1 MWAVMASAMW
11 FCADVLCGSHLA
23 CLHLQVAGICGQR
36 YASASGS
43 CLLRF
48 TDAGHL
54 CRHTLLSSL
63 HDIAD
68 ISSAD
73 LCMSCHVFARLSACR
88 LPACLQV
95 VATADLIF
103 VFGSAA
109 EIRDHLKNVKDS
121 IKDRLIVPVTQEG
134 QIDTFQVNSDIGDPG
149 AFLVSIVGPVAD
161 GEKPAGCH
169 VLHCRAEAVQFP
181 GGHKGLA

>member
-1 MWAVMASAMW
+1 M
-11 FCADVLCGSHLA
+11 
-23 CLHLQVAGICGQR
+23 
-36 YASASGS
+36 
-43 CLLRF
+43 
-48 TDAGHL
+48 DAGHL
-54 CRHTLLSSL
+54 CRHTLLSL
-63 HDIAD
+63 LNYIAD

-73 LCMSCHVFARLSACR
+73 LCMSCHVSCHVFARLSACR

-134 QIDTFQVNSDIGDPG
+134 QIDTFQVNSDIGDSG
-149 AFLVSIVGPVAD
+149 AFLASIVGPVAD

-169 VLHCRAEAVQFP
+169 VLHCPAEAVQCP